1 MKKIFRSS
9 FYFFAIYIVFTGCV
23 STSKRQN
30 AEEKLDKFDQI
41 ELSNEEKK
49 IRVLFG
55 PGETSIETYP
65 NFQYLVLS
73 YSKSNGEP
81 DVFFTIDSKSNRV
94 IGKSRWIGK
103 DHRYYNLETFLNI
116 EFKGVQF
123 KSYTPCRT
131 RSNNDKILVN
141 SDFGLYVATENG
153 RVVLVSY
160 VTKDLLS
167 LRVDLIQ
174 KGCPNLQ

>member
-23 STSKRQN
+23 NTSKHQN
-30 AEEKLDKFDQI
+30 AEKKLDKFDQV
-41 ELSNEEKK
+41 ELGNEEKK
-49 IRVLFG
+49 IQVLFG
-55 PGETSIETYP
+55 PGETSLETYP

-73 YSKSNGEP
+73 YGKSNGEP

-103 DHRYYNLETFLNI
+103 NDRYYNLETFLNI
-116 EFKGVQF
+116 DFKGVPF

-141 SDFGLYVATENG
+141 FDFGLYVATENG
-153 RVVLVSY
+153 RVVLVSD

>member
-23 STSKRQN
+23 STPKNQSVDK
-30 AEEKLDKFDQI
+30 KVDKFDQV
-41 ELSNEEKK
+41 ELNNEVK
-49 IRVLFG
+49 RVQNLFG
-55 PGETSIETYP
+55 PGETSLETYP
-65 NFQYLVLS
+65 NFQYMVLS

-81 DVFFTIDSKSNRV
+81 DVFFTIDSKSNRI
-94 IGKSRWIGK
+94 IGKSMWIGENDK
-103 DHRYYNLETFLNI
+103 YYSLETFLNV

-141 SDFGLYVATENG
+141 SDFGLYVATENS

-160 VTKDLLS
+160 VTKDLLN